1 MDNGN
6 LLEVDI
12 REVMDPII
20 PDYGPEQKEKLGNS
34 YDNDFLPGYYK
45 LDEIRTARDL
55 SQEKL
60 EARRDR
66 LNASLDQGQKKN
78 EYRLEAVNR
87 LLDAKTPEEREKVIG
102 DTLEE
107 FKKGA
112 QAHLEQCEDTLNSHP
127 CGEMSPEQIQEKEK
141 RLQVLEEGLT
151 PRSPGTAAGAGH
163 GGGKAEPS

>member
-20 PDYGPEQKEKLGNS
+20 PDYGPDQKEKLGNS

-127 CGEMSPEQIQEKEK
+127 AVKCLRNRFRK
-141 RLQVLEEGLT
+141 RKRGFRFWRKGSHQF
-151 PRSPGTAAGAGH
+151 PRNCCRSGPWRRQG
-163 GGGKAEPS
+163 